1 MASTRGPGGL
11 RIARVA
17 GIPIYVHFSW
27 VVIFALITW
36 SLATGYFPAQTPDLP
51 ASTYWAKGLVA
62 SLLFFVSILLH
73 ELGHALVALRQG
85 VAIQSITLFI
95 FGGVSQMA
103 KDAESGRAEFKIAA
117 AGPVVSLGLAALF
130 YVAAGMPLLG
140 AAGQAVCRYLALINV
155 VLAVFNLVPAF
166 PLDGGRL
173 LRGLL
178 WKRMGKIRA
187 TRVAA
192 RAGTFFAYFLILTG
206 VLQLLA
212 GAGIGGVWYIL
223 IGWFLKEASE
233 GAYQGARLDETLAGV
248 EVRDAMV
255 TDVATIP
262 AHLSLAEA
270 AHEYFMRT
278 GFGGYP
284 VTRGEQTVGLL
295 SLRDVLKHPPEER
308 ESVSVQAA
316 MTPVSE
322 AVIIEPEAP
331 LRAAVARM
339 GQQGAGRLLVMQDGR
354 LVGFLPMSAV
364 VRRIRARERLGD

>member
-1 MASTRGPGGL
+1 MAANRGPGGL
-11 RIARVA
+11 RIARLA
-17 GIPIYVHFSW
+17 GIPVYVHFSW
-27 VVIFALITW
+27 VIIFALITW

-95 FGGVSQMA
+95 FGGVSQMG
-103 KDAESGRAEFKIAA
+103 KDAEDGRAEFKIAI
-117 AGPVVSLGLAALF
+117 AGPVVSLGLGVLF
-130 YVAAGMPLLG
+130 YLASGIGFLG

-178 WKRMGKIRA
+178 WKRMGKARA

-192 RAGTFFAYFLILTG
+192 GAGTFFAYFLILTG

-248 EVRDAMV
+248 RVRDAMV
-255 TDVATIP
+255 TEVATIP
-262 AHLSLAEA
+262 AHLSLSEA

-284 VTRGEQTVGLL
+284 VTRGDATVGLL
-295 SLRDVLKHPPEER
+295 SLRDVLRHPAEER
-308 ESVSVQAA
+308 ERISVQAA

-322 AVIIEPEAP
+322 AVVIAPEAP
-331 LRAAVARM
+331 LRTAVARM
-339 GQQGAGRLLVMQDGR
+339 GQQGIGRLLVMDEGR

-364 VRRIRARERLGD
+364 VRQIRTRERLGD